1 MLDRQMTYK
10 IISRS
15 LISNY
20 VEEEKLGA
28 KLIICYPNSIKTL
41 SKYFIPIQSFH
52 GQSRRRNVNNILI
65 LWACSMHDYPSI
77 TTDQHRSFAFPLNE
91 MVNDDLTLSDLS
103 LSFFTW
109 PNSFIHCGTDSRAA
123 TQRRNEFC
131 LEIRGGENPFETFL
145 PNSLRVKVFYSVDSK
160 ETLMLIWIMC
170 NADLINP
177 P

>member
-28 KLIICYPNSIKTL
+28 KLIICYQNSVKTL

-103 LSFFTW
+103 LSS
-109 PNSFIHCGTDSRAA
+109 PDQIHSFIVGPNPEQ
-123 TQRRNEFC
+123 QRRGVTNSVLKSEEVRIHSRHSC
-131 LEIRGGENPFETFL
+131 PIRCA
-145 PNSLRVKVFYSVDSK
+145 SK
-160 ETLMLIWIMC
+160 SSILWTAKRRSC
-170 NADLINP
+170 
-177 P
+177 